1 MQFGEYEELSEDKG
15 GKMLLSKQT
24 INGTFMISLVLA
36 ILKNNL
42 LKTVKQTNYTSCR
55 QYTFSPNLLMKN
67 YD

>member
-55 QYTFSPNLLMKN
+55 
-67 YD
+67 